1 MRFVKINVEL
11 AKEGVLN
18 YKDIKETVIATQITN
33 VKNYVISSYVKID
46 LTIVKKIMGIKI
58 VIIVINLIIYV
69 DKDAVVKSAKTNVN

>member
-33 VKNYVISSYVKID
+33 VKNYVIFSYVKID
-46 LTIVKKIMGIKI
+46 LIIVKKIMGIKI

-69 DKDAVVKSAKTNVN
+69 DKDAVAKNAKTNVN

>member
-33 VKNYVISSYVKID
+33 VKNYVIFSYVKID

-69 DKDAVVKSAKTNVN
+69 DKDAVAKNAKTNVN